1 VMAIRLWVLV
11 GVERVKQS
19 GKHLH
24 MRKGLALKHARHKDG
39 VPIFLNTPVKSCVNS
54 LFLCVEPFLIWAVA
68 DDEHDRGLCRV
79 GVVSHDNYRKGCLLG
94 HPYL

>member
-1 VMAIRLWVLV
+1 
-11 GVERVKQS
+11 
-19 GKHLH
+19 
-24 MRKGLALKHARHKDG
+24 
-39 VPIFLNTPVKSCVNS
+39 
-54 LFLCVEPFLIWAVA
+54 LIWAVA